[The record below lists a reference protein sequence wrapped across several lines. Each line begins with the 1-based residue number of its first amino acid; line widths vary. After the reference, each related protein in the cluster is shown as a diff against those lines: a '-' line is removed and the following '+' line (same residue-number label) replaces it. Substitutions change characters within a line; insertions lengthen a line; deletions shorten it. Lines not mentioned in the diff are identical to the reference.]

1 MASGMIKVIVKRPY
15 DRYGTI
21 EWIPK
26 TRDAVMYILGDLDE
40 HEILGCDPYQEH
52 VIGDLL
58 VVAEEKIIHKS
69 YFRPEGWLLRQDEGT
84 IIVYSIKCGRI
95 VDLQIDYGEWKDRVD
110 SYGEWKDRADS

>member
-1 MASGMIKVIVKRPY
+1 MASGMIKVIIKRPY

-84 IIVYSIKCGRI
+84 IIVYSIKCGK
-95 VDLQIDYGEWKDRVD
+95 VLDLQIEYGEWKDRVD

>member
-1 MASGMIKVIVKRPY
+1 MASGMVKVIIKRPG
-15 DRYGTI
+15 DQYGTM

-26 TRDAVMYILGDLDE
+26 TRDAVMTILDLDE
-40 HEILGCDPYQEH
+40 HEILGVEPYQEH

-58 VVAEEKIIHKS
+58 VVAAEKIIHKS

-84 IIVYSIKCGRI
+84 IIVYSIKCGK
-95 VDLQIDYGEWKDRVD
+95 VLDLQIEYGEWKDRVD

>member
-1 MASGMIKVIVKRPY
+1 MASGMVKVIIKRPG
-15 DRYGTI
+15 DQYGTV

-26 TRDAVMYILGDLDE
+26 TRDAVMTILGDLDE
-40 HEILGCDPYQEH
+40 HEILGVEPYQEH

-58 VVAEEKIIHKS
+58 VIVDAKIYHKS
-69 YFRPEGWLLRQDEGT
+69 CFRPEGWLFRQDEGT

-110 SYGEWKDRADS
+110 S

>member
-1 MASGMIKVIVKRPY
+1 MASGMVKVIIKRPG
-15 DRYGTI
+15 DQYGTM

-40 HEILGCDPYQEH
+40 HEILGAEPYQEH

-58 VVAEEKIIHKS
+58 VVAEEKIIHRS
-69 YFRPEGWLLRQDEGT
+69 YFRPEGWLLRQSEGT

-95 VDLQIDYGEWKDRVD
+95 VDLQLDYGEWKDRVD
-110 SYGEWKDRADS
+110 SYGEWKD

>member
-1 MASGMIKVIVKRPY
+1 MASGMIKVIIKRPY

-40 HEILGCDPYQEH
+40 HEILGCDPYMEH
-52 VIGDLL
+52 TIGDLL

-84 IIVYSIKCGRI
+84 IIVYSIKCGK
-95 VDLQIDYGEWKDRVD
+95 VLDLQIEYGEWKDRVD
-110 SYGEWKDRADS
+110 SYGEWKDRANS